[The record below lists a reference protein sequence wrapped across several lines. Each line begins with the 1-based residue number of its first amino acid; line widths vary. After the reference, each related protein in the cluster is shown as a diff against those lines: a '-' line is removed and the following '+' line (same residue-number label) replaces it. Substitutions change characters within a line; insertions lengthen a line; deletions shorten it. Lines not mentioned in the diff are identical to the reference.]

1 MSLAPHDNTP
11 PLLEE
16 SSNPTA
22 IEEQFSPEISVQADG
37 RHKAGSSRKRQKI
50 SLACEECR
58 ARKIKCDGVRPEC
71 SACRQ
76 APKGVRACRYLSEP
90 SRLSGHKRAMQSLHD
105 RLAYLEAKLR
115 EAEAHKSAENI
126 DSSNKE
132 QDEEPVSIQSQLLN
146 LDPFPLPGTHF
157 DSSPPIID
165 PNLLPASHEV
175 SKSPT
180 SLAINGMGKNESS
193 VSHNNSTAVNA
204 MGITCV
210 GSDIATDTDMSSE
223 FYGEPSAAS
232 LLNDIQHHS
241 HRVSIPTMQGRD
253 SLSRHPQTPRHTLS
267 MRHSGDNDD
276 FHLPPQ
282 FVADDLLKL
291 YRIRVQSIY
300 PFLCWPIFMEAY
312 NRLWLSDPDVKAMPQ
327 LTGIGLGGPNCS
339 IPVFYCALNAAFAL
353 AIHFTE
359 APANERK
366 ERAAPFVRRSRHL
379 MRLDFLDHGDLST
392 IQALLILARYLQNTG
407 LSTRCWNVVGTAHR
421 MAQGLGLHLEIGT
434 GTASEL
440 ETDIRRRVWHSC
452 VCLETVA
459 GMLTGRPCSNPDV
472 AKVPFPDLLDTAM
485 SEPSPPEKT
494 DQGDSD
500 TSSTMFFIHAIKLN
514 QILNRILRQVY
525 GSSKKLAECNWSHD
539 NEEPYLAQQLASI
552 IVLDQELD
560 RFKAELPDSLSISKN
575 ASTSY
580 DYDMLAHQRHV
591 LHTRF
596 LHIRSLLYRPL
607 LVQLY
612 RKIKAEGKASWHKTS
627 PNTLNRAFVE
637 KCSLA
642 CIGTAQALINHISTT
657 SGAIHGGSPWF
668 TSYYMYHA
676 AMVIILA
683 DICYSD
689 LHYPNH
695 DSFHKSWQ
703 MCQDFFSRMLEYDS
717 EASQYFRGLEHI
729 SRSIGSMH
737 ESSEDN
743 EAALD
748 SGSLQ
753 QWHQEFTFYNVPNTS
768 LDQILTLAGGELMP
782 SMNNEIGAEPSA
794 TSNQLWTLFK

>member
-1 MSLAPHDNTP
+1 MSLTQDTTAPS
-11 PLLEE
+11 LEE
-16 SSNPTA
+16 PSNSPA
-22 IEEQFSPEISVQADG
+22 IDGPISPEISVRADG
-37 RHKAGSSRKRQKI
+37 QRKSGSSRKRQKI

-58 ARKIKCDGVRPEC
+58 VRKIKCDGLRPEC

-76 APKGVRACRYLSEP
+76 APKGIRACRYLSEP

-115 EAEAHKSAENI
+115 EAESHKSVETII
-126 DSSNKE
+126 DSNNKE
-132 QDEEPVSIQSQLLN
+132 PDEGPVSIQSQLLT
-146 LDPFPLPGTHF
+146 LDPFPLPRTHF
-157 DSSPPIID
+157 DTSPPIID
-165 PNLLPASHEV
+165 PNLLPAAHEGL
-175 SKSPT
+175 KSPA
-180 SLAINGMGKNESS
+180 SLGANDMGNSEGL

-210 GSDIATDTDMSSE
+210 GSDVATDTDMSSE

-241 HRVSIPTMQGRD
+241 HRASIHSTRGRD
-253 SLSRHPQTPRHTLS
+253 SLSRYPQTPRHTLS
-267 MRHSGDNDD
+267 MHHSGDNDD
-276 FHLPPQ
+276 FHLPPR

-312 NRLWLSDPDVKAMPQ
+312 NRLWLSDSNVKNMPQ

-353 AIHFTE
+353 ATHFTD

-421 MAQGLGLHLEIGT
+421 MAQGLGLHLEVNRGA
-434 GTASEL
+434 ASEL

-472 AKVPFPDLLDTAM
+472 AKVPFPDLLDTAV
-485 SEPSPPEKT
+485 SEPSSPQRT
-494 DQGDSD
+494 NQGDPD
-500 TSSTMFFIHAIKLN
+500 TSSAMFFKHAIKLN
-514 QILNRILRQVY
+514 QILNRILKKVY
-525 GSSKKLAECNWSHD
+525 GSSSMVEESSLSHD
-539 NEEPYLAQQLASI
+539 NEESYLAQQLASI
-552 IVLDQELD
+552 IVLDQEFD
-560 RFKAELPDSLSISKN
+560 RFKAELPDSLSILKD
-575 ASTSY
+575 TSPPH
-580 DYDMLAHQRHV
+580 DDDMLAHQRHV

-607 LVQLY
+607 LVQVY
-612 RKIKAEGKASWHKTS
+612 RNIKAGGKANWHQTS
-627 PNTLNRAFVE
+627 LNSLNRAFVE

-642 CIGTAQALINHISTT
+642 CIGTAQALINHIN
-657 SGAIHGGSPWF
+657 
-668 TSYYMYHA
+668 MYHA
-676 AMVIILA
+676 AMVIVLA
-683 DICYSD
+683 DTCYSD

-695 DSFHKSWQ
+695 ESFHKSWQ
-703 MCQDFFSRMLEYDS
+703 MCQAFFHRMLERDS
-717 EASQYFRGLEHI
+717 EASQYFRGLEYL
-729 SRSIGSMH
+729 SRSVGSMH
-737 ESSEDN
+737 ETSEDN
-743 EAALD
+743 ETALE
-748 SGSLQ
+748 SGVLQ
-753 QWHQEFTFYNVPNTS
+753 QWHQDFAFDNVPNSS
-768 LDQILTLAGGELMP
+768 LDQILTLADGELVL
-782 SMNNEIGAEPSA
+782 SMNNDIGAEPSA
-794 TSNQLWTLFK
+794 NSNQLWTLFK

>member
-1 MSLAPHDNTP
+1 MSLAQGTTP
-11 PLLEE
+11 PSLEE
-16 SSNPTA
+16 PSKSPA
-22 IEEQFSPEISVQADG
+22 IEEPISPELFVRVDG
-37 RHKAGSSRKRQKI
+37 QRKSGSLRKRQKI

-58 ARKIKCDGVRPEC
+58 ARKIKCDGLRPEC

-76 APKGVRACRYLSEP
+76 APKGIRACRYLSEP

-115 EAEAHKSAENI
+115 EAEAHKSAESI
-126 DSSNKE
+126 DGSNKE
-132 QDEEPVSIQSQLLN
+132 QDEEPVSIQSNLLT
-146 LDPFPLPGTHF
+146 LDPFPLPRTHF
-157 DSSPPIID
+157 ETSPPIID
-165 PNLLPASHEV
+165 PNLLPAAHEV
-175 SKSPT
+175 LKSPT
-180 SLAINGMGKNESS
+180 SLGANDMVNNEGL

-210 GSDIATDTDMSSE
+210 GSDIVTDTDMSSE

-241 HRVSIPTMQGRD
+241 HQASIPSTRDRD
-253 SLSRHPQTPRHTLS
+253 SLSRYSQTPRHTLS
-267 MRHSGDNDD
+267 MHPSGDNDD
-276 FHLPPQ
+276 FHLPPR

-312 NRLWLSDPDVKAMPQ
+312 NRLWLSDSDVKNMPQ

-353 AIHFTE
+353 AIHFTD

-421 MAQGLGLHLEIGT
+421 MAQGLGLHLEVNRGAAT
-434 GTASEL
+434 EL

-472 AKVPFPDLLDTAM
+472 AKVPFPDLLDTVV
-485 SEPSPPEKT
+485 SEPSSPEKT
-494 DQGDSD
+494 NQGDPD
-500 TSSTMFFIHAIKLN
+500 TSSAMFFTHAIKLN
-514 QILNRILRQVY
+514 QILNRILRKVY
-525 GSSKKLAECNWSHD
+525 GSSKMLDESSWSHD
-539 NEEPYLAQQLASI
+539 NEESYLAQQLASI

-560 RFKAELPDSLSISKN
+560 RFKAELPDSLSVLKD
-575 ASTSY
+575 ASLTH
-580 DYDMLAHQRHV
+580 DDDMLAHQRHV

-607 LVQLY
+607 LVQVY
-612 RKIKAEGKASWHKTS
+612 RNMKVGGKTNWHKTS
-627 PNTLNRAFVE
+627 LNTLNRAFVE

-657 SGAIHGGSPWF
+657 ARPIYGGSPWF

-695 DSFHKSWQ
+695 DSYHKSWQ
-703 MCQDFFSRMLEYDS
+703 MCQSFFHRMLERDS
-717 EASQYFRGLEHI
+717 EASQYFRVLECL
-729 SRSIGSMH
+729 SRSVGSMH
-737 ESSEDN
+737 ETSEDN
-743 EAALD
+743 EAALE
-748 SGSLQ
+748 SGTLR
-753 QWHQEFTFYNVPNTS
+753 QWHHDFAFDNIPS
-768 LDQILTLAGGELMP
+768 SALDQILTLADGELML
-782 SMNNEIGAEPSA
+782 SMNNDIGAEPSVNN
-794 TSNQLWTLFK
+794 NQLWTLFK